1 MKKVLYFLLLVTLW
15 SCSND
20 KEDTNSSSK
29 SVLVKKLDAVDLGK
43 NASYTFSYN
52 DTKLDKVAYE
62 IEGQTDGI
70 GHYEYFYTGNLI
82 SEIKQFNQSNQNTAR
97 ILFEYNSNNALTQV
111 TELDVNANYGL
122 KNVITYN
129 SDGTVEVDRF
139 SGTAASQSTFAYSS
153 LFYFQNGEFVQENNS
168 GTIQTIVNYE
178 FDSANHPLQ
187 NVTGINEIKIY
198 SALTHGLFNR
208 GLMGLNNNL
217 KKQTTFFVA
226 DGSTEIVDYTLN
238 YNEQNYPTT
247 IVSSPTSLG
256 SYSYQFEYY

>member
-82 SEIKQFNQSNQNTAR
+82 SEIKRFNQSNQNTAR
-97 ILFEYNSNNALTQV
+97 ILFEYNSSNALTQV

-139 SGTAASQSTFAYSS
+139 SGTTTSQSTFAYSS
-153 LFYFQNGEFVQENNS
+153 SFHLLNGELVQENNS
-168 GTIQTIVNYE
+168 GAIETIVNYE

-198 SALTHGLFNR
+198 SALTHGIFNR
-208 GLMGLNNNL
+208 GFMGLNNNL
-217 KKQTTFFVA
+217 KKQTTVFVA
-226 DGSTEIVDYTLN
+226 DGSTEIVDYTIN

-247 IVSSPTSLG
+247 IVSTPTSLG
-256 SYSYQFEYY
+256 SYSYVFEYY

>member
-15 SCSND
+15 SCSDD
-20 KEDTNSSSK
+20 KQDDSTSK
-29 SVLVKKLDAVDLGK
+29 LTLVKKLDAVDLGK
-43 NASYTFSYN
+43 HAVYTFFYN
-52 DTKLDKVAYE
+52 GAKLDKVNYE

-82 SEIKQFNQSNQNTAR
+82 SEIKRFNQNNQNTAR
-97 ILFEYNSNNALTQV
+97 ILFEYNSNNALVQV

-129 SDGTVEVDRF
+129 LDGTVEVERF
-139 SGTAASQSTFAYSS
+139 SGNTSSQSVFAYSS
-153 LFYFQNGEFVQENNS
+153 LYSFQNGELVQENNS
-168 GTIQTIVNYE
+168 GTIATIVNYE

-198 SALTHGLFNR
+198 SALTHGIFNR
-208 GLMGLNNNL
+208 GLIGLNNNL
-217 KKQTTFFVA
+217 KKQTTTFVA
-226 DGSTEIVDYTLN
+226 DGSTEIVDYTMS
-238 YNEQNYPTT
+238 YNTQNYPST

-256 SYSYQFEYY
+256 SYSYSFEYY

>member
-20 KEDTNSSSK
+20 KEDNNSTSK
-29 SVLVKKLDAVDLGK
+29 LVLVKKLDAVDLGK
-43 NASYTFSYN
+43 NASYTFFYN
-52 DTKLDKVAYE
+52 DAKLDKVTYE
-62 IEGQTDGI
+62 IEAQTDGI

-82 SEIKQFNQSNQNTAR
+82 SEIKRFNQSNQNTAR
-97 ILFEYNSNNALTQV
+97 ILFEYNSNNVLTQV
-111 TELDVNANYGL
+111 TELDVNSNYGL

-139 SGTAASQSTFAYSS
+139 SGNATSQSVFAYSS
-153 LFYFQNGEFVQENNS
+153 LFYLQNGEFVQENNS
-168 GTIQTIVNYE
+168 GTIQTVVNYE
-178 FDSANHPLQ
+178 FDTANHPLQ
-187 NVTGINEIKIY
+187 NVTGISEIKMY

-208 GLMGLNNNL
+208 GLIGLNNNL
-217 KKQTTFFVA
+217 KKQTTTFVT
-226 DGSTEIVDYTLN
+226 DGSTEIVDYTIN

-256 SYSYQFEYY
+256 SYSYHYEYY